1 MRERKKILWL
11 VSWYPNKYDPFD
23 GDFIQRHAR
32 AAALYDDIHV
42 LFIKQAAAQK
52 EVEKAWSGGGGLTEQ
67 VIYLPKAKGLVG
79 KWRNYRTW
87 WAFYKAQAEVI
98 VQREKPHCVH
108 VHIPWK
114 VGLVALW
121 LKKKYNVPF
130 LVTEHW
136 GIYNR
141 VVNDNIYRRSF
152 FFRYLLRKI
161 YTKARRFVTVSR
173 FLGEGVNR
181 ALVQKPFTVIPNV
194 VDTAL
199 FFPVEEKVAR
209 FTLIHVSNMVAL
221 KNVEGI
227 LAAFREFRV
236 RSGADAQLVLI
247 GNRGDQHV
255 RLARKGGLPDTSV
268 FFRGE
273 IPYAEVAKEMQRA
286 HVFVLNSDMEN
297 SPCVIGE
304 ALCCGLPVIATNVGG
319 IPELLSPENG
329 ILVPP
334 RNDTALAEAMR
345 TVYEEYNRYDR
356 QQIARTAQQR
366 FSFPAV
372 GEMHHRLYQ

>member
-42 LFIKQAAAQK
+42 LFIKQAEAQK
-52 EVEKAWSGGGGLTEQ
+52 EVGKTWSGEGGLTEQ
-67 VIYLPKAKGLVG
+67 LIYLPKEKGLLG
-79 KWRNYRTW
+79 KWRNYQAW
-87 WAFYKAQAEVI
+87 WAFYKAQAGLI

-108 VHIPWK
+108 VHIPWR

-121 LKKKYNVPF
+121 LEKKSRVPF
-130 LVTEHW
+130 VVTEHW

-141 VVNDNIYRRSF
+141 VVDDNIYRRSF
-152 FFRYLLRKI
+152 LFRYLLRKI
-161 YTKARRFVTVSR
+161 YRKARSFVTVSR

-181 ALVQKPFTVIPNV
+181 ALVQMPFTVIPNV

-199 FFPVEEKVAR
+199 FFPEEEKATR
-209 FTLIHVSNMVAL
+209 FTFIHVSNMVKV

-227 LAAFREFRV
+227 LAAFREFLV
-236 RSGADAQLVLI
+236 RSGADAQLVLV
-247 GNRGDQHV
+247 GNRDDQYV
-255 RLARKGGLPDTSV
+255 QLAREEGLLDTSV

-273 IPYAEVAKEMQRA
+273 IPYEEVAKEMQRA

-319 IPELLSPENG
+319 IPELLSAESG

-334 RNDTALAEAMR
+334 RNEAALAEAMI
-345 TVYEEYNRYDR
+345 TIYAAFNRYNR
-356 QQIARTAQQR
+356 QQIACAAQQR
-366 FSFPAV
+366 FSVPAV
-372 GEMHHRLYQ
+372 GEIHHRLYQ